1 MDWSLVRRFRV
12 LLYVMAGVYAA
23 ISVVALTIGLRHDYP
38 NLVLIGGLFAVFAAY
53 VAIMTR
59 LKSSPSEP

>member
-1 MDWSLVRRFRV
+1 MVRRFRV

-23 ISVVALTIGLRHDYP
+23 ISVVALTIGLRDDYP
-38 NLVLIGGLFAVFAAY
+38 NLVLIGGLFAVFAVY
-53 VAIMTR
+53 VVIMTR